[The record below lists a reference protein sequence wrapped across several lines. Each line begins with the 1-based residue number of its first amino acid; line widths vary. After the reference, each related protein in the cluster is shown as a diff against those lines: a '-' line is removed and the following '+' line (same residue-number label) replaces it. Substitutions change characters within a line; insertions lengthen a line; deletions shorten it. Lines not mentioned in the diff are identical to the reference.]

1 LRNNQ
6 FKGKDGD
13 WMKNLQSKYIGWL
26 YIVVLVILY
35 VISLYWLGYEHL
47 NNPAEPIGTVIF
59 NLFLISIPLILLFGS
74 IGLIL
79 FSLRQKSVEGVLKPP
94 LSKIIYYTPRIAGLL
109 MIVFV
114 SLFALDVFVPGI
126 PFWKQILGFVVH
138 AAPAIILALLMIFA
152 WKRPVIGFVIF
163 GLAAVFFLRFVFNQD
178 FGPGNFLMFVSPLA
192 LISAMFWI
200 NWKWGDVMQLKVPS

>member
-1 LRNNQ
+1 
-6 FKGKDGD
+6 
-13 WMKNLQSKYIGWL
+13 MKNLQSKYIGWL